1 MKYKNDSAFRQA
13 LENRIAKESGST
25 GIPIQRLR
33 KWIAFDRFL
42 ARLVSLNPK
51 DWILKGGF
59 MMELFFQKRARTT
72 KDIDLH
78 CRLEEE
84 EIYQQLQSAGSSDLN
99 DWFRFEVAAPQSE
112 NQFLQDMK
120 RFNVKSLLASRQ
132 FENFHVDVNSSD
144 MLMDQPKEIDGMDL
158 LAFAEIPPIKILC
171 YPLTQQ
177 VAEKIHALSRT
188 YQSGEVSRV
197 KDVVD
202 ILLIASSER
211 FSSRKL
217 RDSITSTFQNR
228 NSSDLDTSIPR
239 INSIYSRDYAS
250 MARQIGLTIISL
262 DEANNA
268 LKSFL
273 LPILQMKKPSMWN
286 PAKWKW
292 E

>member
-120 RFNVKSLLASRQ
+120 RFNVKSLLVSRQ

>member
-202 ILLIASSER
+202 ILLIASSEH

>member
-13 LENRIAKESGST
+13 LENRIAKVSGST

-144 MLMDQPKEIDGMDL
+144 MLMDRPKEIDGMDL

>member
-1 MKYKNDSAFRQA
+1 MKYKNDSAFCQA

-202 ILLIASSER
+202 ILLIATSER

>member
-1 MKYKNDSAFRQA
+1 MKYKNDSAFCQA

-144 MLMDQPKEIDGMDL
+144 MLMDRPKEIDGMDL

-202 ILLIASSER
+202 ILLIATSER